1 MATPLVRTVQ
11 EQGGTMFA
19 FASAARDLTRAQGD
33 PDLKFEFSNY
43 ALLDLP
49 DVTASVNGLNTIDYG
64 NLYEGAGAWTPS
76 ADDNQSWSEAF
87 QNYALNLEEIIRND
101 DDFDPTIYQS
111 DAEKI
116 LFKFLS
122 AIGAFRIRTADASEA
137 ISTIARYIEEDTA
150 SGTGTDY
157 TRIIKYL
164 GTIDVINDKN
174 YAANTYQ
181 EVFIN
186 VPTSVGYTP
195 VVLLKDGTYNTTSLK
210 VYPHSSGLING
221 RTSHPETAFSINA
234 LHDLDGSTPAYAI
247 DTNTTP
253 AVGIDWEEQNYYA
266 VNVNSS
272 INTLHDYSQRGGNF
286 QFNAVLVYYDL
297 YSQSNPANRATNLYG
312 ILLLDN
318 FTDGKI
324 RELIKYKP
332 NAVTGLNG
340 NSFSLKLN
348 IKYNTSLDN
357 VGVENSINDF
367 TTFSMDLF
375 FDTTSVLEN
384 ATKLLIQAN
393 DRYSNIV
400 NRLNIMENMVLS
412 SEDAQEMAAQIA
424 SLQTQVENASLNYA
438 DEASLLNMITE
449 INRRINKIVDG
460 TIPTEVQYN
469 TDVIAAGVGISIDKS
484 VPNKIKVHNA
494 NNGYQLLQMF
504 EWGNLTGQMGT
515 RMPLY
520 DVSDATTYGIYTRL
534 KNFSN
539 MLRVTLDPL
548 TSNTAD
554 NDINIYIDTNLSQ
567 WTEGQVLKLAFNSNV
582 EMDGNNIN
590 FYTKNLGN
598 FEQVAQVMYGS
609 LISKKPYIEL
619 VCVDKVNLTFVTD
632 VLR

>member
-11 EQGGTMFA
+11 QQGGTMFA

-33 PDLKFEFSNY
+33 PDLKFEFSHY

-49 DVTASVNGLNTIDYG
+49 DVTTPVNGLNTIDYT
-64 NLYEGAGAWTPS
+64 NLYEGAGSWTPS

-101 DDFDPTIYQS
+101 DDFDPTLYES

-116 LFKFLS
+116 FFKFLS
-122 AIGAFRIRTADASEA
+122 AVGAMRIRTATASEA

-164 GTIDVINDKN
+164 GTVDVINDKN

-195 VVLLKDGTYNTTSLK
+195 VVLLKDGTYNTTSYT
-210 VYPHSSGLING
+210 VYPQSNGLING

-234 LHDLDGSTPAYAI
+234 LHDSSTEYDI
-247 DTNTTP
+247 NTNVTP

-272 INTLHDYSQRGGNF
+272 INTLHDFSQRGGNF

-318 FTDGKI
+318 FKDGKI
-324 RELIKYKP
+324 RELNKYKP
-332 NAVTGLNG
+332 NSVTGLNG
-340 NSFSLKLN
+340 NAYSLKLN

-384 ATKLLIQAN
+384 ATKLLLQAN

-400 NRLNIMENMVLS
+400 RRLDTMENLVLS
-412 SEDAQEMAAQIA
+412 SEDAQEMSAQIA
-424 SLQTQVENASLNYA
+424 SLQQQVENASLNYA
-438 DEASLLNMITE
+438 EEASLLNMITE
-449 INRRINKIVDG
+449 INRRINHIVDG

-469 TDVIAAGVGISIDKS
+469 TDVIAAGNGIVVDKS
-484 VPNKIKVHNA
+484 TPNKIKVVNS
-494 NNGYQLLQMF
+494 NNGYQLLQAF
-504 EWGNLTGQMGT
+504 QWSNLAAVMGT
-515 RMPLY
+515 KLSTY
-520 DVSDATTYGIYTRL
+520 DPSDATTYGLYCRL
-534 KNFSN
+534 KPFSN
-539 MLRVTLDPL
+539 MLRVT
-548 TSNTAD
+548 TSSGTAD
-554 NDINIYIDTNLSQ
+554 NDVNIYIDTTLSG
-567 WTEGQVLKLAFNSNV
+567 WNDGQVVKLVFNSNI

-590 FYTKNLGN
+590 FYTKISGN
-598 FEQVAQVMYGS
+598 WEQVAQVAYGS

-619 VCVDKVNLTFVTD
+619 VCTDKVNLTFVTD

>member
-33 PDLKFEFSNY
+33 PDLKFEFSHY

-49 DVTASVNGLNTIDYG
+49 DVTAPVNGLNTIDYT
-64 NLYEGAGAWTPS
+64 NLYEGAGSWTPS
-76 ADDNQSWSEAF
+76 ANDNQSWSEAF

-116 LFKFLS
+116 FFKFLS
-122 AIGAFRIRTADASEA
+122 AVGAIRIRTATASEA

-164 GTIDVINDKN
+164 GTVDVINDKN

-195 VVLLKDGTYNTTSLK
+195 TVLLKDGTYNTTSLT
-210 VYPHSSGLING
+210 VYPHSNGLING

-234 LHDLDGSTPAYAI
+234 LHDASTEY
-247 DTNTTP
+247 DVNTNTLP

-272 INTLHDYSQRGGNF
+272 INTLHDFSQRGGNF

-318 FTDGKI
+318 FKDGKI
-324 RELIKYKP
+324 RELNKYKP
-332 NAVTGLNG
+332 NSVTGLNG
-340 NSFSLKLN
+340 NAYSLKLN

-384 ATKLLIQAN
+384 ATKLLLQAN
-393 DRYSNIV
+393 DRYAGIV
-400 NRLNIMENMVLS
+400 RRLDTMENMVLS
-412 SEDAQEMAAQIA
+412 SEDAQEMSAQIA
-424 SLQTQVENASLNYA
+424 SLQQQVENASLNYA
-438 DEASLLNMITE
+438 DEASLFDMITE
-449 INRRINKIVDG
+449 INRRINHIVDG

-469 TDVIAAGVGISIDKS
+469 TDVIAAGNGMAIDKS
-484 VPNKIKVHNA
+484 TPNKIKVINS
-494 NNGYQLLQMF
+494 NNGYQLLQAF
-504 EWGNLTGQMGT
+504 QWSNLASVMGT
-515 RMPLY
+515 KISTY
-520 DVSDATTYGIYTRL
+520 DPSDATTYGLYCRL
-534 KNFSN
+534 KPFSN
-539 MLRVTLDPL
+539 MLRVT
-548 TSNTAD
+548 TSSGAAD
-554 NDINIYIDTNLSQ
+554 NDVNIYIDTTLSG
-567 WTEGQVLKLAFNSNV
+567 WNDGQVVKLAFNSNI

-590 FYTKNLGN
+590 FYTKISGN
-598 FEQVAQVMYGS
+598 WEQVAQVAYGS

-619 VCVDKVNLTFVTD
+619 VCTDKVNLTFVTD

>member
-33 PDLKFEFSNY
+33 PDLKFEFSHY

-49 DVTASVNGLNTIDYG
+49 DVTTPVNGLNTIDYT
-64 NLYEGAGAWTPS
+64 NLYEGAGSWTPS

-116 LFKFLS
+116 FFKFLS
-122 AIGAFRIRTADASEA
+122 AVGAIRIRTATASEA

-164 GTIDVINDKN
+164 GTVDVINDKN

-195 VVLLKDGTYNTTSLK
+195 TVLLKDGTYNTTSLT
-210 VYPHSSGLING
+210 VYPHSNGLING

-234 LHDLDGSTPAYAI
+234 LHDASTEY
-247 DTNTTP
+247 DVNTNTVP

-272 INTLHDYSQRGGNF
+272 INTLHDFSQRGGNF

-318 FTDGKI
+318 FKDGKI
-324 RELIKYKP
+324 RELNKYKP
-332 NAVTGLNG
+332 NSVTGLNG
-340 NSFSLKLN
+340 NAYSLKLN

-384 ATKLLIQAN
+384 ATKLLLQAN
-393 DRYSNIV
+393 DRYAGIV
-400 NRLNIMENMVLS
+400 RRLDTMENMVLS
-412 SEDAQEMAAQIA
+412 SEDAQEMSAQIA
-424 SLQTQVENASLNYA
+424 SLQQQVENASLNYA

-449 INRRINKIVDG
+449 INRRINHIVDG

-469 TDVIAAGVGISIDKS
+469 TDVIAAGNGMAIDKS
-484 VPNKIKVHNA
+484 TPNKIKVINS
-494 NNGYQLLQMF
+494 NNGYQLLQAF
-504 EWGNLTGQMGT
+504 QWSNLASVMGT
-515 RMPLY
+515 KISTY
-520 DVSDATTYGIYTRL
+520 DPSDATTYGLYCRL
-534 KNFSN
+534 KPFSN
-539 MLRVTLDPL
+539 MLRVT
-548 TSNTAD
+548 TSSGAAD
-554 NDINIYIDTNLSQ
+554 NDVNIYIDTTLSG
-567 WTEGQVLKLAFNSNV
+567 WNDGQVVKLAFNSNI

-590 FYTKNLGN
+590 FYTKISGN
-598 FEQVAQVMYGS
+598 WEQVAQVAYGS

-619 VCVDKVNLTFVTD
+619 VCTDKVNLTFVTD